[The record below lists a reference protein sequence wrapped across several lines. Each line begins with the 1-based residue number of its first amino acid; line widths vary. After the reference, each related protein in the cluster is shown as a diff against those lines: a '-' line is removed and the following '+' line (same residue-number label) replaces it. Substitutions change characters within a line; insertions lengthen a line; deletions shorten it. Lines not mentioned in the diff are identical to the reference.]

1 MTWYPQNAP
10 WLITSVG
17 FNRRKCLSS
26 FYPSKDNWS
35 ILMLKL
41 PYQVIPLDRVFRR
54 PIKRTHVDFQNC
66 QIRTT
71 TLFEVIDLSPS
82 SRDLIF
88 FFIFIFFFSS
98 WFLLYTWRCKGRRS
112 SGRFTCVRR
121 VQISFFDSF
130 RMDGHRQF
138 IFWHSDRSGIA
149 VRSRSRIWS
158 NTFTGEITVTI
169 PHIAFH
175 WLLKWIITTLKK
187 IVIFFIYF
195 FFFVFVQW
203 LGEPRLRSLMEG
215 RIVLVKLLCKDTANA
230 RIGVF
235 SPCIAFRV
243 AGSPGNSF
251 YFIPYP
257 KIFLSISGDA
267 MNLIHYR
274 LSPSK
279 MICIARHAMGSS
291 LQSLG
296 YIILFDQKKIT
307 RVCAV
312 CAVVCK
318 SFYFL
323 NWEMKT
329 MKSELWTYDTHNSR

>member
-187 IVIFFIYF
+187 NFIFLFYF
-195 FFFVFVQW
+195 FFLYSFSGWANRDFGHWWKAGSSWLSCCARTRPMRASASSRPVSPSALPAVQVIHFISF
-203 LGEPRLRSLMEG
+203 PTQKSSCR
-215 RIVLVKLLCKDTANA
+215 
-230 RIGVF
+230 
-235 SPCIAFRV
+235 FRV
-243 AGSPGNSF
+243 MQWTS
-251 YFIPYP
+251 
-257 KIFLSISGDA
+257 SITA
-267 MNLIHYR
+267 CL
-274 LSPSK
+274 
-279 MICIARHAMGSS
+279 
-291 LQSLG
+291 LQRW
-296 YIILFDQKKIT
+296 F
-307 RVCAV
+307 A
-312 CAVVCK
+312 
-318 SFYFL
+318 
-323 NWEMKT
+323 
-329 MKSELWTYDTHNSR
+329 